1 MQPTIKDVARQA
13 GVSTAT
19 VSRVLNEA
27 IGVSEHTR
35 LRVDQ
40 AISDLGYRY
49 NALASSLK
57 KQQSSLIGHI
67 VPSIAGPVAPVLAR
81 AVEEEAQ
88 KSGYNVILCNSSEN
102 VEKEKANVN
111 VLLERR
117 VEGIVFTAPMM
128 PEHVKAIKARNVP
141 VVIIERRWELAGFP
155 FVEPDNFKAAYDAV
169 KYLLKL
175 GHKRIAMIV
184 GPPSAIISK
193 LRMDGYERALMDV
206 GLGLDGNLTSEGNYT
221 RVSGYEAMQK
231 FLGLEKR
238 PTAVFAANDAMAIG
252 AMQAAFDAGLKA
264 PEDISFVGFDDTYA
278 ELTIPQLTTVHQ
290 PLHEIGTLATK
301 IIMAQMNESGDQY
314 PLENV
319 LTCYLKERSSCA
331 KV

>member
-88 KSGYNVILCNSSEN
+88 KSGFNVILCNSSEN
-102 VEKEKANVN
+102 IEKEKANVN

-117 VEGIVFTAPMM
+117 VEGIVFTAPIL

-141 VVIIERRWELAGFP
+141 VVIIERRWELSGFP

-169 KYLLKL
+169 KYLIKL

-193 LRMDGYERALMDV
+193 LRMEGYERALMDI
-206 GLGLDGNLTSEGNYT
+206 GSGLDHELTSEGNYT
-221 RVSGYEAMQK
+221 RTSGYEAMQK
-231 FLGLEKR
+231 FLALDKR
-238 PTAVFAANDAMAIG
+238 PTAIFAANDAMAIG
-252 AMQAAFDAGLKA
+252 AMQAAFEAGVKV
-264 PEDISFVGFDDTYA
+264 PKDISFVGFDDTYA

-301 IIMAQMNESGDQY
+301 IIMAQIDQAGDQY

-319 LTCYLKERSSCA
+319 LTCYLKERNSCA